1 MGVTHR
7 VACAAFSQ
15 PRDHARGADVHQVI
29 ARAAYD
35 PSNAPP
41 SELVLTGDVREEII
55 AHLRTALPNE
65 GCGLLAVADDGVVAR
80 FYPGENLDASPKRF
94 TMDPVLVIAAF
105 KDMEARGWRLGAIA
119 HSHPRTP
126 ATPSVTD
133 LREAHYPSALM
144 LICSFASEEPEL
156 RAWAVSA
163 EPGGGRDILGER
175 PIRQS

>member
-1 MGVTHR
+1 
-7 VACAAFSQ
+7 
-15 PRDHARGADVHQVI
+15 VI

-35 PSNAPP
+35 PANAPL
-41 SELVLTGDVREEII
+41 SELVLSETLRDEII
-55 AHLRTALPNE
+55 AHLRVALPNE
-65 GCGLLAVADDGVVAR
+65 GCGLLAVSGEGEAVR

-94 TMDPVLVIAAF
+94 TMDPVVVIAAF
-105 KDMEARGWRLGAIA
+105 KDMEAQGWRLGAIA

-144 LICSFASEEPEL
+144 LICSFASDEPEL
-156 RAWAVSA
+156 RAWAVA
-163 EPGGGRDILGER
+163 AQPGGGRDVIGER

>member
-1 MGVTHR
+1 M
-7 VACAAFSQ
+7 
-15 PRDHARGADVHQVI
+15 I

-35 PSNAPP
+35 PSNTPP
-41 SELVLTGDVREEII
+41 SELALSETLRDQII
-55 AHLRTALPNE
+55 THLRSALPNE
-65 GCGLLAVADDGVVAR
+65 GCGLVAVNDKGAAVR

-94 TMDPVLVIAAF
+94 TMDPVIVIAAF
-105 KDMEARGWRLGAIA
+105 KDMEAHGWRLGAIA

-156 RAWAVSA
+156 RAWAVTA